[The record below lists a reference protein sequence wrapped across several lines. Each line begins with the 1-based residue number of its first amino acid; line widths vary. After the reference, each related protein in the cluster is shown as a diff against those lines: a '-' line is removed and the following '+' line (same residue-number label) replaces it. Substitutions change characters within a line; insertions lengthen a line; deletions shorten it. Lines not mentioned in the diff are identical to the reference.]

1 MLLLLS
7 PVPFLCVLLV
17 ISRRNQNLV
26 QNVKKLAR
34 LPKIHQPAE
43 VCYFGVKQYK
53 PKVITEALAFLGD
66 WQLIFFLVS
75 SWCFSRWRFEH
86 MFFVFAHIWGND
98 PNLTRLDIFQMG

>member
-26 QNVKKLAR
+26 QNVKKLAP

-66 WQLIFFLVS
+66 WQLHSFFWCQVGVFLGGGLNAFLFLPIFG
-75 SWCFSRWRFEH
+75 E
-86 MFFVFAHIWGND
+86 MIHI
-98 PNLTRLDIFQMG
+98 

>member
-1 MLLLLS
+1 MLLLS

-53 PKVITEALAFLGD
+53 PKVITEALAFSGD
-66 WQLIFFLVS
+66 WQLIFFFGVKLV
-75 SWCFSRWRFEH
+75 F
-86 MFFVFAHIWGND
+86 
-98 PNLTRLDIFQMG
+98 L